1 MNIAPAKKPF
11 VVSTERDARR
21 RVLEWQAERQ
31 SVALVPTMGNL
42 HRGHISLVEKV
53 QQLADRVVCSVFV
66 NPTQFGPGEDFEAY
80 PRTLQEDERKLAAL
94 GIDLIFA
101 PTVKEIYPFG
111 DELPVTVTVPG
122 LTEDLCGAS
131 RPGHFTG
138 VATVVCRLLN
148 IIRPDFAVFGEKDYQ
163 QLLVLS
169 RMVEDLRLPVQVIR
183 APIVRDPD
191 GLALSS
197 RNRYLTADQRQTAPT
212 LNRVLWTL
220 VEAIQAGRTDYQ
232 ALETEGWALLEAAGF
247 KPDYLEVRT
256 AADIKRP
263 AVALPPEQLIVL
275 AAAWLGETR
284 LLDNVQVA
292 HTR

>member
-1 MNIAPAKKPF
+1 MSIVAANAPF
-11 VVSTERDARR
+11 VVTTEREARR

-31 SVALVPTMGNL
+31 TVALVPTMGNL
-42 HRGHISLVEKV
+42 HAGHISLVEKV
-53 QQLADRVVCSVFV
+53 QQLADRVVCSIFV
-66 NPTQFGPGEDFEAY
+66 NPTQFAPGEDFEAY
-80 PRTLQEDERKLAAL
+80 PRTLREDERKLAGL
-94 GIDLIFA
+94 GIDLVFA

-111 DELPVTVTVPG
+111 DEQTVTVTVPG
-122 LTEDLCGAS
+122 LSEDLCGAS

-169 RMVEDLRLPVQVIR
+169 RMVEDLRLPVEVIR
-183 APIVRDPD
+183 APIVRDAD

-197 RNRYLTADQRQTAPT
+197 RNRYLTADERLVAPT
-212 LNRVLWTL
+212 LNRTLWTL
-220 VEAIQAGRTDYQ
+220 VEAIRAGRTDYA
-232 ALETEGWALLEAAGF
+232 ALEAEGWSVLEAAGF
-247 KPDYLEVRT
+247 RPDYLEIRT

-263 AVALPPEQLIVL
+263 VVALPPEKLIVL
-275 AAAWLGETR
+275 AAAWLGKTR

-292 HTR
+292 DSR

>member
-1 MNIAPAKKPF
+1 VSIAAAKEPF

-31 SVALVPTMGNL
+31 TVALVPTMGNL

-53 QQLADRVVCSVFV
+53 QQLADRVVCSIFV
-66 NPTQFGPGEDFEAY
+66 NPTQFGPGEDFDAY

-94 GIDLIFA
+94 GIDLVFA
-101 PTVKEIYPFG
+101 PTVNEIYPFG
-111 DELPVTVTVPG
+111 DESPVTVTVPG
-122 LTEDLCGAS
+122 LSDGLCGAS

-138 VATVVCRLLN
+138 VTTVVCRLLN

-169 RMVEDLRLPVQVIR
+169 RMVEDLRLPVEVIR
-183 APIVRDPD
+183 APIVRDSD

-197 RNRYLTADQRQTAPT
+197 RNRYLTAEQRQIAPT
-212 LNRVLWTL
+212 LNRTLWTL
-220 VEAIQAGRTDYQ
+220 VEAIQAGRTDYP
-232 ALETEGWALLEAAGF
+232 ALEAQGRSLLEAVGF
-247 KPDYLEVRT
+247 KPDYLEIRT

-263 AVALPPEQLIVL
+263 TLALPPDELIVL

-292 HTR
+292 HSR